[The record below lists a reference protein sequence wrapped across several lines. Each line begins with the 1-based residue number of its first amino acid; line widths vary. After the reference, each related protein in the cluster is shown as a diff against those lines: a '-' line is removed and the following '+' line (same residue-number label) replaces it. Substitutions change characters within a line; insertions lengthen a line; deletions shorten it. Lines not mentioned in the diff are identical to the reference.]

1 MTVLQGECNF
11 TLDALNAAG
20 GRPNDSPWIFNS
32 GYERTIT
39 IDRAAGGAWLLDI
52 TLGACDDNQSF
63 KIIAEGSNVGY
74 VTGQVTNGY
83 TSNRIDG
90 VTITALTGE
99 GPAAAG
105 NSTVSSGGGYY
116 MLPLPAVRDKYTII
130 ASKDGLVNIKDD
142 VLVTADKETRQDFT
156 LKAELK
162 CPITTALQ
170 GGNLKNLYAM
180 RDRVL
185 LTSAQGQSWVAL
197 YYRYAPEVTGIIL
210 NNAAFRKQATAFI
223 ASASLEAGKLMRG
236 EKVDGGLKSRL
247 AALIETL
254 RKQASPELRQAL
266 SAEKEAILSFI
277 QAE

>member
-1 MTVLQGECNF
+1 MMTVLQDECNF

-20 GRPNDSPWIFNS
+20 ASAMIRR
-32 GYERTIT
+32 GYSTAATSAPSRLTGP
-39 IDRAAGGAWLLDI
+39 RAAHGCSILLLA
-52 TLGACDDNQSF
+52 TCDDNQSF
-63 KIIAEGSNVGY
+63 KIIAEGSNDGY

-142 VLVTADKETRQDFT
+142 VLVTADQETRQDFT

-170 GGNLKNLYAM
+170 GGNLKNFYAM
-180 RDRVL
+180 RDRLL
-185 LTSAQGQSWVAL
+185 LTSAQGQRWVAL

-210 NNAAFRKQATAFI
+210 
-223 ASASLEAGKLMRG
+223 E
-236 EKVDGGLKSRL
+236 
-247 AALIETL
+247 
-254 RKQASPELRQAL
+254 
-266 SAEKEAILSFI
+266 
-277 QAE
+277 